1 MFEDLDPEQSPLLK
15 HLEKKTS
22 RGEELTEEDFME
34 PLEPFPEFKRKM
46 EREFDE
52 ITEQFKR
59 LSIENPEQ
67 EIIEDSDDV
76 GNNNVEKTD
85 LSYMSQISII
95 NDESEVTYAD
105 ACKES
110 FKSFTSSLLLHSL
123 SFLCTEFMGTL

>member
-67 EIIEDSDDV
+67 EIIEDIDDV

-95 NDESEVTYAD
+95 NDESDVYCAS
-105 ACKES
+105 A
-110 FKSFTSSLLLHSL
+110 FNGPLKSFASSLLLHSL
-123 SFLCTEFMGTL
+123 SFLCTELMGIL

>member
-15 HLEKKTS
+15 HLERKTS

-67 EIIEDSDDV
+67 EIIEDIDDV

-123 SFLCTEFMGTL
+123 SFLCTEFMGIL